1 MAVTSFR
8 EGTAILLFLGVSKPL
23 TIAIDGWSSCGKST
37 LARQLAQKLGYLYV
51 DSGAMYRAITL
62 YLMRKGVEL
71 SDLEAVE
78 RCLPRIQL
86 DFTYNPDRGA
96 SDMILN
102 GENVESQIRDLEV
115 AARVSVVAAI
125 PKVRE
130 IAVARQQALG
140 KAGGVVMDGRD
151 IGSVVFP
158 EAELKIFMTASPE
171 VRAQRRLKEL
181 LVKHPHVTLEEV
193 RENLAQRDH
202 IDSTRAVS
210 PLIQCPDARVLDNS
224 NLSMEEQ
231 LELASS
237 WIRAIC
243 Y

>member
-1 MAVTSFR
+1 MKKIIIT
-8 EGTAILLFLGVSKPL
+8 L
-23 TIAIDGWSSCGKST
+23 DGYSSCGKST
-37 LARQLAQKLGYLYV
+37 LAKQMAAHLNYV
-51 DSGAMYRAITL
+51 FIDSGAMYRAITL
-62 YLMRKGVEL
+62 YFIRHHIDVTN
-71 SDLEAVE
+71 SDAVIEALAHIHLAFKLNE
-78 RCLPRIQL
+78 QTGR
-86 DFTYNPDRGA
+86 A
-96 SDMILN
+96 DMYLN
-102 GENVESQIRDLEV
+102 NENVEEEIRGLEV
-115 AARVSVVAAI
+115 SNNVSQVAALE
-125 PKVRE
+125 PVR
-130 IAVARQQALG
+130 IFSVAQQQLMGAQKG
-140 KAGGVVMDGRD
+140 IVMDGRD

-210 PLIQCPDARVLDNS
+210 PLIQCPDARVLNNS

>member
-1 MAVTSFR
+1 
-8 EGTAILLFLGVSKPL
+8 
-23 TIAIDGWSSCGKST
+23 
-37 LARQLAQKLGYLYV
+37 
-51 DSGAMYRAITL
+51 
-62 YLMRKGVEL
+62 
-71 SDLEAVE
+71 
-78 RCLPRIQL
+78 
-86 DFTYNPDRGA
+86 
-96 SDMILN
+96 MILN